1 MIGDLSNSGSMPVLA
16 DLMRFTA
23 RRQTVIAHNI
33 ANLDTPGFLQTDAS
47 PEKFQEALREA
58 VEKRRNAT
66 GGERGELPAFE
77 TDEVRRLADG
87 SIRLMPGTPS
97 GNILYHDRN
106 NRDLERLMQDLSEN
120 GLMYRV
126 SADLMRRQTDL
137 LRSAIAQRP

>member
-1 MIGDLSNSGSMPVLA
+1 MIGDLSNAGSMPVLA

-23 RRQTVIAHNI
+23 RRQAILAHNI
-33 ANLDTPGFLQTDAS
+33 ANLDTPGFIQVDAS
-47 PEKFQEALREA
+47 PEQFQRALRDA
-58 VEKRRNAT
+58 VQRRREAT
-66 GGERGELPAFE
+66 GGERGDLPAFE

-87 SIRLMPGTPS
+87 SIRLMPGSAS
-97 GNILYHDRN
+97 GNVLYHDRN